1 MNSYQLASVLLS
13 FLFNSD
19 PVSLSAALKSV
30 VIVFFIRRGRKMW
43 FIDDRAV
50 GRKLLVIRLDTRERD
65 QTALSTELKSINS
78 AFELVDAL

>member
-30 VIVFFIRRGRKMW
+30 VIVFFIRRGRK
-43 FIDDRAV
+43 
-50 GRKLLVIRLDTRERD
+50 LLVIRLDTRKRD

>member
-1 MNSYQLASVLLS
+1 
-13 FLFNSD
+13 
-19 PVSLSAALKSV
+19 
-30 VIVFFIRRGRKMW
+30 MW

-78 AFELVDAL
+78 AFELVDAVIESTAVRAGNPLRDQLLVTLSLRKKGRTNLPFH

>member
-1 MNSYQLASVLLS
+1 MNSYQLASILLS

-30 VIVFFIRRGRKMW
+30 VIVFFIRR
-43 FIDDRAV
+43 

>member
-1 MNSYQLASVLLS
+1 MNSYQLASILLS

-30 VIVFFIRRGRKMW
+30 VIVFFIRRGRK
-43 FIDDRAV
+43 
-50 GRKLLVIRLDTRERD
+50 LLVIRLYTRERD

>member
-19 PVSLSAALKSV
+19 PVSLCRAEV
-30 VIVFFIRRGRKMW
+30 CCNCVFHTTGRK
-43 FIDDRAV
+43 F
-50 GRKLLVIRLDTRERD
+50 LVIRLDTRERD

>member
-30 VIVFFIRRGRKMW
+30 VIVFFIRRGRK
-43 FIDDRAV
+43 
-50 GRKLLVIRLDTRERD
+50 LLVIRLDTRERD

>member
-13 FLFNSD
+13 FLFNFD

-30 VIVFFIRRGRKMW
+30 VIVFFIRR
-43 FIDDRAV
+43 